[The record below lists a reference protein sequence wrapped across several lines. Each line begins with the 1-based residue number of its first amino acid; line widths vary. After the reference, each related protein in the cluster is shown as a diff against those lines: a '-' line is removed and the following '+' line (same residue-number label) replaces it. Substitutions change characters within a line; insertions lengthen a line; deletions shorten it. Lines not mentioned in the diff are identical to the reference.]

1 MVYAWPMTKEQI
13 IEKHLRAAATRA
25 YWIGAAFGLT
35 GCVAAD
41 FEPLT
46 MEGAHCKQECVQNM
60 QHCEGSSYTCDR
72 SYTLCIDACV
82 DVEAKALKGGQ

>member
-1 MVYAWPMTKEQI
+1 VQLGSETGVSIAKLLI
-13 IEKHLRAAATRA
+13 CLL
-25 YWIGAAFGLT
+25 GAAFGLT

>member
-1 MVYAWPMTKEQI
+1 MTKEQI
-13 IEKHLRAAATRA
+13 MEKHLKAAIARA

-41 FEPLT
+41 FKPLT
-46 MEGAHCKQECVQNM
+46 MEGAQCKQECAQSM
-60 QHCEGSSYTCDR
+60 LRCEGPSYTCDR

-82 DVEAKALKGGQ
+82 DIEALALKGER